1 MQAMAESR
9 SPADTFSLALW
20 AVTVLASIADAAG
33 GEGLSYSAP
42 FALLGLVAIE
52 LRSQRLTSACI
63 KLTALSL
70 LLDIIFLASFG
81 ASRGGAVMAFA
92 SLAFLAKLAALVT
105 GRRYLVEDLGGV
117 LGLVDPAPLVS
128 AADGD
133 GGGVGGGGDI
143 GGGGGGS
150 MPQIALDK
158 NSGGSGGGGGGGG
171 FQASSSSYQ
180 SAL

>member
-42 FALLGLVAIE
+42 FALLGLVAVE

-92 SLAFLAKLAALVT
+92 SLAFLAKLAALVA

-128 AADGD
+128 AADG
-133 GGGVGGGGDI
+133 GDNV
-143 GGGGGGS
+143 GGGGGGGGAGVAS
-150 MPQIALDK
+150 LPQIALD
-158 NSGGSGGGGGGGG
+158 SGGGGGGGG
-171 FQASSSSYQ
+171 GSFQASSSSYQ